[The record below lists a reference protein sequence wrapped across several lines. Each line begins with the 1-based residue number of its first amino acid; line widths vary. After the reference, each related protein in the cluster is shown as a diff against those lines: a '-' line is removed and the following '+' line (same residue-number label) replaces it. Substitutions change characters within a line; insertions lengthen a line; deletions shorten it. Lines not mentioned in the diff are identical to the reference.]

1 MIARWRETTRRRVLG
16 HLFLWYLGSAGP
28 ESQTN
33 EDERNCLVRHAA
45 RRRRL
50 VEIGVWHGVTT
61 RRLRNAM
68 AADGLLLA
76 VDPFPQGRLGFS
88 AACII
93 ASHEVRKV
101 RHGTVRWMRQTGAE
115 AGRTYAT
122 AEHLPVD
129 FIFFDGDHSYE
140 GLRSDWETWAPL
152 VAPHGVVAI
161 HDSRSS
167 ATRQIADAG
176 SAIFTRDVV
185 LHDPRF
191 ELIETVDTLTVVR
204 RRAV

>member
-1 MIARWRETTRRRVLG
+1 MMFKLRERARRRVLG
-16 HLFLWYLGSAGP
+16 HFFLWYLGSAGP

-33 EDERNCLVRHAA
+33 EDERNCLARHAA
-45 RRRRL
+45 GRKRL
-50 VEIGVWHGVTT
+50 VEIGVWQGVTT
-61 RRLRNAM
+61 CRLRRTM
-68 AADGLLLA
+68 DEDGLLLA
-76 VDPFPQGRLGFS
+76 VDPFLPGRLGFS
-88 AACII
+88 AARII
-93 ASHEVRKV
+93 ALREVQRI
-101 RHGTVRWMRQTGAE
+101 RNGTVRWMRHTGAD
-115 AGRTYAT
+115 AGRHYLTQEA
-122 AEHLPVD
+122 LPID
-129 FIFFDGDHSYE
+129 FIFFDGDHTYE
-140 GLRSDWETWAPL
+140 GLRGDWETWAPL

-167 ATRQIADAG
+167 ATRQIDDAG